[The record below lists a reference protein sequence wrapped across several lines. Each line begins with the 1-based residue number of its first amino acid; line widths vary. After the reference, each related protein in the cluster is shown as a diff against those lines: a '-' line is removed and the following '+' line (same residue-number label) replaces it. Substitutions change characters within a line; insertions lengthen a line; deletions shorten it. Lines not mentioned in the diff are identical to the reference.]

1 MFFRNTNIVM
11 GSPDDSAVKNSPAV
25 QEMQET
31 RVQFLGQE
39 DPLEGG
45 RGSPLQYSCLE
56 NPVDREAWRS
66 TVHRVA
72 KSRMLL
78 STI

>member
-45 RGSPLQYSCLE
+45 RGSPLQSSCLE